1 VGVSD
6 RDMFIQALR
15 LNIARTLLT
24 EGTWHCDSIDFDVP
38 HQFRN
43 LVGTVTGGFVK
54 RGLMTETSRRP
65 SRKPASNGRKSG
77 VYSLTQHGRARLAGS
92 RGDDV
97 ASGSSRSGRPP
108 SARTGFS
115 PQPQAAPS
123 ARYLSPQRSGSRL
136 PKTNDAVE
144 RSLREDALIKAFED
158 FEATTVGAEW
168 VYVQDSLDMEAA

>member
-1 VGVSD
+1 LTD

-77 VYSLTQHGRARLAGS
+77 VYSLTTKGRERL
-92 RGDDV
+92 
-97 ASGSSRSGRPP
+97 SGRGAGPVTAPRRGTPLPRPERKLHPQTTP
-108 SARTGFS
+108 SARH
-115 PQPQAAPS
+115 
-123 ARYLSPQRSGSRL
+123 LSSRRSGSRL
-136 PKTNDAVE
+136 PKTLDPAVKAA
-144 RSLREDALIKAFED
+144 REDALVKAFED

-168 VYVQDSLDMEAA
+168 LPVQDTLMEAA